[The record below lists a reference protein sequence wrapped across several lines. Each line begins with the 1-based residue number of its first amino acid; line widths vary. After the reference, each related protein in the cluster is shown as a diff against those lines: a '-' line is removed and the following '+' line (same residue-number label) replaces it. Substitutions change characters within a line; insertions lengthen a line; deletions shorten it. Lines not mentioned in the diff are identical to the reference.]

1 MWAENVPRLKSH
13 RAGNGKR
20 VFVFV
25 TWDSIV
31 HNTDSKTKNRTL
43 FGLQV
48 KIFFEITEQSWGTL
62 LQTLQEVMDIA
73 KIGLQS
79 KTQEVLSS
87 KVDFEFNGKVLSISD
102 SVGGLLTCFSLSDFV
117 YLLA

>member
-1 MWAENVPRLKSH
+1 
-13 RAGNGKR
+13 
-20 VFVFV
+20 
-25 TWDSIV
+25 
-31 HNTDSKTKNRTL
+31 
-43 FGLQV
+43 
-48 KIFFEITEQSWGTL
+48 
-62 LQTLQEVMDIA
+62 MDIA

-102 SVGGLLTCFSLSDFV
+102 SVGGLLTCFSLSDFA